1 MRISDWSS
9 DVCSSDL
16 QPGLRE
22 ATATMLRDQ
31 LGDTALVRFRGRRRE
46 GQGDFTQPE
55 IEQAVAAS
63 RLAIIVAL
71 RCCPAQYLD
80 LAGVKAEPF
89 VNARDLRLAGALDRK
104 STRLNSSH

>member
-1 MRISDWSS
+1 M
-9 DVCSSDL
+9 V

-89 VNARDLRLAGALDRK
+89 VNARDLRLAGARSEEHTSELQSLMRI
-104 STRLNSSH
+104 SYAVFCL

>member
-1 MRISDWSS
+1 M
-9 DVCSSDL
+9 V

-63 RLAIIVAL
+63 RLAIIFAP
-71 RCCPAQYLD
+71 RCCPAQYQIVR
-80 LAGVKAEPF
+80 ASWRARVWQYIEISEVGV
-89 VNARDLRLAGALDRK
+89 
-104 STRLNSSH
+104 SSKKTSIIWNVYIEKDH